1 MDYYTILGVNKN
13 ADPDDIKKAYRRLA
27 AQHHP
32 DKGGDTA
39 KFQEVQK
46 AYETLSDPGK
56 KQQYDN
62 PNPFNGQQGPSGFHF
77 NFGGGAP
84 GGFNFHTQGFDMN
97 DIFGQMFGQAN
108 PFQQRQQVF
117 RTQISVTL
125 EDAYNGGNQVLRLQT
140 SAGNKVININIPK
153 GIKTGDQ
160 VRYDN
165 VLEAGQLIIEFSV
178 QPHLRFDRKGN
189 DLYCNQQISVL
200 DLIAGNKFE
209 FKTISGKTFEV
220 EIKPKTQPYVQLK
233 IAGQGMPIP
242 NTDQY
247 GDQII
252 LIKPIIPDKI
262 DLSITE
268 SILRSR
274 NS

>member
-1 MDYYTILGVNKN
+1 MDYYTTLGVDRN
-13 ADPDDIKKAYRRLA
+13 AGPDEIKKAYRKMA

-39 KFQEVQK
+39 KFQEIQK
-46 AYETLSDPGK
+46 AYETLSDPSK
-56 KQQYDN
+56 RQEYDN
-62 PNPFNGQQGPSGFHF
+62 PNPFGHPGQGFPGGFHF

-84 GGFNFHTQGFDMN
+84 GGFHFHHQAFDMN
-97 DIFGQMFGQAN
+97 DIFSQVFGQKAA
-108 PFQQRQQVF
+108 QRQQVF
-117 RTQISVTL
+117 RTQMSITL
-125 EDAYNGGNQVLRLQT
+125 EEAYNGGSQVLKVQT
-140 SAGNKVININIPK
+140 HSGAKVINIDIAK
-153 GIKTGDQ
+153 GVKDGDQ
-160 VRYDN
+160 FRYDN
-165 VLEAGQLIIEFSV
+165 VLDGGTLIVEFRI
-178 QPHLRFDRKGN
+178 QPHLKFERKGN

-220 EIKPKTQPYVQLK
+220 EVKPLTQPYMQLK
-233 IAGQGMPIP
+233 IAGQGMPIV
-242 NTDQY
+242 NTDTY

-252 LIKPIIPDKI
+252 LIKPFIPDKI
-262 DLSITE
+262 DSSITE

>member
-1 MDYYTILGVNKN
+1 MDYYQTLGVDRNSS
-13 ADPDDIKKAYRRLA
+13 PDDIKKAYRKMA

-46 AYETLSDPGK
+46 AYETLSDPQK

-62 PNPFNGQQGPSGFHF
+62 PNPFGGQQGPGGFHF

-84 GGFNFHTQGFDMN
+84 GGFHFHHQGFDIN
-97 DIFGQMFGQAN
+97 DLFGQMFGQQN

-117 RTQISVTL
+117 RTQMSVTL
-125 EDAYNGGNQVLRLQT
+125 EESYNGGNQVLRIQT
-140 SAGNKVININIPK
+140 QAGSKVINIDIPK
-153 GIKTGDQ
+153 GIKDGDQ
-160 VRYDN
+160 FRYDGI
-165 VLEAGQLIIEFSV
+165 LDGSTLIVEFKV
-178 QPHLRFDRKGN
+178 QPHLKFERKGN

-200 DLIAGNKFE
+200 DLITGNKFQ
-209 FKTISGKTFEV
+209 FRTISGKTFEV
-220 EIKPKTQPYVQLK
+220 EVKPLTQPYIQLK
-233 IAGQGMPIP
+233 IAGQGMPI
-242 NTDQY
+242 TGSDKY

-252 LIKPIIPDKI
+252 LIKPFIPDKI
-262 DLSITE
+262 DPSITE
-268 SILRSR
+268 SILRVR

>member
-1 MDYYTILGVNKN
+1 MDYYQTLGVGRDAN
-13 ADPDDIKKAYRRLA
+13 PDDIKKAYRKMA

-46 AYETLSDPGK
+46 AYETLSDPQK

-62 PNPFNGQQGPSGFHF
+62 PHGHHGGPGGFHF
-77 NFGGGAP
+77 NFGGGQP
-84 GGFNFHTQGFDMN
+84 GGFHFHTHGFDIN
-97 DIFGQMFGQAN
+97 DLFGQMFGQQN
-108 PFQQRQQVF
+108 PFQQRQQQVF
-117 RTQISVTL
+117 RTQVHITL
-125 EDAYNGGNQVLRLQT
+125 EDAYNGSSQVLRLQT
-140 SAGNKVININIPK
+140 PVGNKVINIDIPK
-153 GIKTGDQ
+153 GINNNDQ
-160 VRYDN
+160 IRYDN
-165 VLEAGQLIIEFSV
+165 VIDGASLIVEFIV
-178 QPHLRFDRKGN
+178 QPHLKYERKGN
-189 DLYCNQQISVL
+189 DLYCNQPISVL

-220 EIKPKTQPYVQLK
+220 DIKPKTQAYIQLK
-233 IAGQGMPIP
+233 IAGQGMPIKG
-242 NTDQY
+242 TDRY

-252 LIKPIIPDKI
+252 LIKPYIPDNI
-262 DLSITE
+262 DPSITE

>member
-1 MDYYTILGVNKN
+1 MDYYQTLGVDKN
-13 ADPDDIKKAYRRLA
+13 ANPDEIKKAYRKMA

-46 AYETLSDPGK
+46 AYETLSDPQK

-62 PNPFNGQQGPSGFHF
+62 PHQGHPGGFNF

-84 GGFNFHTQGFDMN
+84 GGFHFHTQGFDIN
-97 DIFGQMFGQAN
+97 DLFGQMFGQQN

-117 RTQISVTL
+117 RTQVNVAL
-125 EDAYNGGNQVLRLQT
+125 EDAYNGASQVLRLQT
-140 SAGNKVININIPK
+140 PVGNKVINIEIPK
-153 GIKTGDQ
+153 GIRSGDQ
-160 VRYDN
+160 IRYDN
-165 VLEAGQLIIEFSV
+165 IIEGASLVVEFIV
-178 QPHLRFDRKGN
+178 QPHLRFDRKGD
-189 DLYCNQQISVL
+189 DLYSNQQISVL

-220 EIKPKTQPYVQLK
+220 DVKPKTQPYIQLK
-233 IAGQGMPIP
+233 IAGQGMPIKG
-242 NTDQY
+242 TDRF

-252 LIKPIIPDKI
+252 LIKPIIPDII
-262 DLSITE
+262 DSSITE

-274 NS
+274 S